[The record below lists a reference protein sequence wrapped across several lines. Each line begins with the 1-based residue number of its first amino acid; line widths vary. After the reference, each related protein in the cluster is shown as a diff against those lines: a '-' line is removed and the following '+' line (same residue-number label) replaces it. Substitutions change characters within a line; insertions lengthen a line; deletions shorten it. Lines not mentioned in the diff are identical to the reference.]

1 MNFGKNGFAGLR
13 VWFFSLLVD
22 QLTVLQGMVDA
33 SELSFGAMTQTAD
46 QAAAAWLP
54 PLQAAS
60 GTDEPLIGER
70 LESRQLMA
78 ACRSRLVTDEP
89 VQRAH
94 VAALRSGAFR
104 CWGDRPSFRAL
115 AQWLDDDA
123 SQAALLALC
132 EQRLTE
138 PAVQEVVDGAWS
150 DLGLAWL
157 ADVARRDRNLNALQR
172 RAVTGLASVTDLT
185 EALPP
190 ARIGWWLPSHLAE
203 GLCPSPE
210 PTLEE
215 APAQAAPLTQ
225 RLREIWPVA
234 ADTLAIGEQP
244 VLAVLK
250 VQSVASPLSWR
261 RVQELATLHQAW
273 RRRHGSAAR
282 GLQLE
287 AWRADADTSPDPEQV
302 QAVLLLADAL
312 GLLEETPAAT
322 LVQPEGLRLT
332 HVRRDADGFEFERHA
347 LGCGLID
354 AANRHGADVLGALY
368 DDVLDRILA
377 SAADAGTADRIR
389 QAMQRRIDAL
399 CSSSWPAEQRDE
411 RSRAWHVA
419 ARTAMKIL
427 RQDTHT

>member
-1 MNFGKNGFAGLR
+1 M
-13 VWFFSLLVD
+13 
-22 QLTVLQGMVDA
+22 
-33 SELSFGAMTQTAD
+33 
-46 QAAAAWLP
+46 
-54 PLQAAS
+54 
-60 GTDEPLIGER
+60 
-70 LESRQLMA
+70 
-78 ACRSRLVTDEP
+78 
-89 VQRAH
+89 
-94 VAALRSGAFR
+94 
-104 CWGDRPSFRAL
+104 
-115 AQWLDDDA
+115 
-123 SQAALLALC
+123 
-132 EQRLTE
+132 
-138 PAVQEVVDGAWS
+138 
-150 DLGLAWL
+150 
-157 ADVARRDRNLNALQR
+157 
-172 RAVTGLASVTDLT
+172 
-185 EALPP
+185 
-190 ARIGWWLPSHLAE
+190 
-203 GLCPSPE
+203 
-210 PTLEE
+210 
-215 APAQAAPLTQ
+215 
-225 RLREIWPVA
+225 
-234 ADTLAIGEQP
+234 
-244 VLAVLK
+244 LAVLK

-389 QAMQRRIDAL
+389 QAMQRRIDVL